1 VIIPTLLAA
10 AQIAFPTKAVK
21 PAEAKAEIVYLD
33 KVWARAGHSAFTDL
47 IRFRERWFLA
57 FREASTHVSGDG
69 AIRILTSFDFQDWQ
83 DLARIT
89 HPGGD
94 LRDPKLCE
102 TPDGQIMLTTALAL
116 RQPAEAKHHSYVW
129 FSRDGRDWSEPSA
142 IGDPN
147 VWIWRVQWHRG
158 HALAM
163 GYGTGNQRF
172 LRSYMS
178 SGGSTFDTLNPTV
191 LAADYPNE
199 SSIVFQNDDT
209 ALCLLRRY

>member
-102 TPDGQIMLTTALAL
+102 TPDGQIMLTTALA
-116 RQPAEAKHHSYVW
+116 RSGNPPKRSTNPTSG
-129 FSRDGRDWSEPSA
+129 SRAMGATGASRRPSA
-142 IGDPN
+142 TRTFGSGACNGIAATH
-147 VWIWRVQWHRG
+147 WRW
-158 HALAM
+158 
-163 GYGTGNQRF
+163 GTARATNASF
-172 LRSYMS
+172 A
-178 SGGSTFDTLNPTV
+178 PT
-191 LAADYPNE
+191 
-199 SSIVFQNDDT
+199 
-209 ALCLLRRY
+209 